1 MLSQL
6 TWIRTY
12 PDDGAARAAQRL
24 LDANG
29 IHSIIADEVAGANPA
44 LQYGGGIRLA
54 VREGDA
60 RTASRILGD
69 GGGT

>member
-24 LDANG
+24 LDTNG

-44 LQYGGGIRLA
+44 LQYVGGIRLG

-60 RTASRILGD
+60 RAALLVLDD